1 MIVVVGTD
9 SYQVA
14 DRKIAARQRLAVDGH
29 SVLAYTV

>member
-14 DRKIAARQRLAVDGH
+14 DRKRQRLAVDGL
-29 SVLAYTV
+29 SVLAHTV